1 MTENII
7 DIIQDIKERA
17 DKEYEQAKV
26 VRAIGRGNIYL
37 TGPKMEKQIW
47 ITNTEPEYMQYGPRF
62 RDGSFASITDS
73 VCNALVERGQL
84 VVSKNKTYAQRV
96 LRYYEGHHD
105 VM

>member
-17 DKEYEQAKV
+17 DKEYEQAKA

-47 ITNTEPEYMQYGPRF
+47 ITNTEPEYTQYGPRF
-62 RDGSFASITDS
+62 RDGSFAAITHS
-73 VCNALVERGQL
+73 ECNALMERGER
-84 VVSKNKTYAQRV
+84 NKQ
-96 LRYYEGHHD
+96 
-105 VM
+105 